1 MRTVKEDIAL
11 LQKIKD
17 EVVAQ
22 LCVDFTQPVEIEQ
35 MHAYIKIIFENQNKW
50 LLSDKISSEKQARM
64 DSYASGKASL
74 GKMGNSPGGEENQP
88 TEKQLAFA
96 KKLGVD
102 IPAKINRS
110 DLSVLIDI
118 AKKSKAEKIGDFQ
131 S

>member
-1 MRTVKEDIAL
+1 MRTVKDDVKL
-11 LQKIKD
+11 LKNIKD
-17 EVVAQ
+17 ALFSEFSPDGASTIEMDHFNQ
-22 LCVDFTQPVEIEQ
+22 LVITV
-35 MHAYIKIIFENQNKW
+35 FENQNKW

>member
-1 MRTVKEDIAL
+1 MRTVKDDVKL
-11 LQKIKD
+11 LKNIKD
-17 EVVAQ
+17 ALFSEFNPDGASTIEMDHFNQ
-22 LCVDFTQPVEIEQ
+22 LVITV
-35 MHAYIKIIFENQNKW
+35 FENQNKW